1 MFVGQGNTLPL
12 SIRSKSVQLSK
23 KQGIHCLCVD
33 ISGSEIGKHYLA
45 YGDGPFSVQFGS
57 NTLGII
63 TRSAVIIGSYHFM
76 K

>member
-33 ISGSEIGKHYLA
+33 ISESEIGKHYLA
-45 YGDGPFSVQFGS
+45 YGDGPLASILVL
-57 NTLGII
+57 TLLESSHG
-63 TRSAVIIGSYHFM
+63 VPLL
-76 K
+76 